1 VSSPLQRPGTLLANH
16 VAVVGAYVW
25 TVLDFGFGPVG
36 TGIAGVGVIPLLVG
50 VRGLH
55 RGSRYTR
62 QWLAIAIVFYF
73 GLGLAETVAAQ
84 ARSVGAAA
92 LLVGSALE
100 LLLLLLAL
108 SGARPAPHESAE
120 S

>member
-1 VSSPLQRPGTLLANH
+1 LQSPRLLLATH
-16 VAVVGAYVW
+16 LAVVGAYVW
-25 TVLDFGFGPVG
+25 TVFDFGFGLAG
-36 TGIAGVGVIPLLVG
+36 TAVAGVGVIPLLG
-50 VRGLH
+50 AVRGLI
-55 RGSRYTR
+55 RGARYTR

-84 ARSVGAAA
+84 AQSFGAAA

-108 SGARPAPHESAE
+108 SAAPPAPRESVE